1 MHTIFELIYKGA
13 LLGLIT
19 AFSFG
24 PIFFSIIETSIRKGV
39 YFSVFIALG
48 VLISDAAIISLSFFS
63 LARFIQDPHIKNI
76 IGTVGGVLLI
86 GFGIYHFIKP
96 VPHPK
101 TIEVHEGKKDYLLYL
116 IKGFVIN
123 TVNPF
128 CFIYWLSAVSIV
140 TVDPDYTEGE
150 RILFFVAAILCNFF
164 FDISKSFLASKLKH
178 LMTHRAMTIVSKCVG
193 VGIAAFGIQLLLK
206 TLI

>member
-48 VLISDAAIISLSFFS
+48 VLLSDAAIITLSFLS
-63 LARFIQDPHIKNI
+63 IARFIQDPQIKNI
-76 IGTVGGVLLI
+76 IGAAGGILLV

-96 VPHPK
+96 IPHPK
-101 TIEVHEGKKDYLLYL
+101 TIEVHEGRKDYLLYL
-116 IKGFVIN
+116 FKGFVIN
-123 TVNPF
+123 TINPF
-128 CFIYWLSAVSIV
+128 SFIYWLSAVSIV
-140 TVDPDYTEGE
+140 IVDPDYTEPE
-150 RILFFVAAILCNFF
+150 RILFFIAAILCNFF
-164 FDISKSFLASKLKH
+164 FDISKAVLASKLKH
-178 LMTHRAMTIVSKCVG
+178 LMTHRTMTIVSKCVG
-193 VGIAAFGIQLLLK
+193 VGIAFFGVQLLLK
-206 TLI
+206 TVI